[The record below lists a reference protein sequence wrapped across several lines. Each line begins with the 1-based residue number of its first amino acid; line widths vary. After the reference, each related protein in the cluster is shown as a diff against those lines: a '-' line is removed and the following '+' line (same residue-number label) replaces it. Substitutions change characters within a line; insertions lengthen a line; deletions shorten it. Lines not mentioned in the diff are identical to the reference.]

1 MLTTCENYDM
11 LFTQFRRARLTAFHC
26 GSLAWLQLCLSA
38 DPCIYTPG
46 GDTTS
51 AGGFVLRGRV
61 WGCRARGNGEQ
72 IAGSE
77 ARSAPDPA
85 KYYNKYASC
94 DNFVAK
100 R

>member
-1 MLTTCENYDM
+1 MKKLILGIAV
-11 LFTQFRRARLTAFHC
+11 LFVGA
-26 GSLAWLQLCLSA
+26 
-38 DPCIYTPG
+38 
-46 GDTTS
+46 
-51 AGGFVLRGRV
+51 AGATVPAGT
-61 WGCRARGNGEQ
+61 GEQ

>member
-1 MLTTCENYDM
+1 MLICGPLHIYPRRRHHIRRG
-11 LFTQFRRARLTAFHC
+11 LCFGRARLGA
-26 GSLAWLQLCLSA
+26 AV
-38 DPCIYTPG
+38 P
-46 GDTTS
+46 
-51 AGGFVLRGRV
+51 AGT
-61 WGCRARGNGEQ
+61 GEQ

-94 DNFVAK
+94 DKIVEK